1 LQSFYG
7 IGSDSFILNCKLNP
21 FFSRKIRLR
30 SRIKKDEEFMTKRI
44 AIGSD
49 HAGFEDKERI
59 KQQLDE
65 LGVEYED
72 VGTNSTESVDY
83 PVYARKVAE
92 KVANGEVE
100 QGILVCGS
108 GNGMQIAANK
118 VRGIRAALAWNE
130 ETAKL
135 ARQHNDANVL
145 SVPARMI
152 SPEEESKIVESF
164 LEAEFEGGRHARR
177 VDKISDLE
185 K

>member
-1 LQSFYG
+1 M
-7 IGSDSFILNCKLNP
+7 K
-21 FFSRKIRLR
+21 
-30 SRIKKDEEFMTKRI
+30 I
-44 AIGSD
+44 AIGAD
-49 HAGFEDKERI
+49 HAGFADKEKI
-59 KQQLDE
+59 KRQLDE

-92 KVANGEVE
+92 KVANGEAE

-118 VRGIRAALAWNE
+118 IRGVRAALAWNA
-130 ETAKL
+130 ETARL

-152 SPEEESKIVESF
+152 PPEEVAKVIESW
-164 LEAEFEGGRHARR
+164 LDANFEGGRHARR
-177 VDKISDLE
+177 VAEISDFE
-185 K
+185 KS

>member
-1 LQSFYG
+1 M
-7 IGSDSFILNCKLNP
+7 I
-21 FFSRKIRLR
+21 
-30 SRIKKDEEFMTKRI
+30 KRI
-44 AIGSD
+44 AIGAD
-49 HAGFEDKERI
+49 HAGFEDKEKI
-59 KQQLDE
+59 KRQLDD

-83 PVYARKVAE
+83 PIYAQKVAE
-92 KVANGEVE
+92 AVASGAVE
-100 QGILVCGS
+100 RGILVCGS

-118 VRGIRAALAWNE
+118 VRGVRAALAWNE
-130 ETAKL
+130 ETARL

-152 SPEEESKIVESF
+152 SPEAVAGVVKSY

-177 VDKISDLE
+177 VNEINDLE

>member
-1 LQSFYG
+1 
-7 IGSDSFILNCKLNP
+7 
-21 FFSRKIRLR
+21 
-30 SRIKKDEEFMTKRI
+30 MTRRI

-49 HAGFEDKERI
+49 HAGFEDKEKI
-59 KQQLDE
+59 KRQLDE

-83 PVYARKVAE
+83 PIYARKVAE
-92 KVANGEVE
+92 KVASGEVE

-118 VRGIRAALAWNE
+118 VHGVRAALAWNA
-130 ETAKL
+130 ETARL

-152 SPEEESKIVESF
+152 SPEEVSKVIESY
-164 LEAEFEGGRHARR
+164 LGAEFEGGRHARR
-177 VDKISDLE
+177 VDEISDLE

>member
-1 LQSFYG
+1 M
-7 IGSDSFILNCKLNP
+7 K
-21 FFSRKIRLR
+21 
-30 SRIKKDEEFMTKRI
+30 I

-49 HAGFEDKERI
+49 HAGFADKEKI
-59 KQQLDE
+59 KRQLEE

-83 PVYARKVAE
+83 PFYAKKVAE

-118 VRGIRAALAWNE
+118 IHGVRAALAWNQ
-130 ETAKL
+130 ETARL
-135 ARQHNDANVL
+135 ARQHNNANVL

-152 SPEEESKIVESF
+152 SPDEVKNVVKSF
-164 LEAEFEGGRHARR
+164 LDAEFEGGRHERR
-177 VDKISDLE
+177 VEAITNLE
-185 K
+185 ND